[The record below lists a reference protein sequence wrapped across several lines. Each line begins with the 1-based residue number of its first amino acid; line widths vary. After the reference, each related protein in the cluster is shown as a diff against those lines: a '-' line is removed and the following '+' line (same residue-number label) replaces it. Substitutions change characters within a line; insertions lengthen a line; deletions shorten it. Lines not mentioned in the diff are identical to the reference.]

1 MLVIEKSL
9 IHKFWPKDEQS
20 EESDIIRQVHI
31 QVDAEVDN
39 SKQVGEL
46 FNSMVRGLVR
56 ISFIDTLNGEEYVL
70 PAVTIKPFN
79 IKQKK
84 VKIGKGEEAEIF
96 KTEIAA
102 LTLVYRLPEEGGPV
116 LADLYRFFNKD
127 LRMTVEDFTSFRDGQ
142 KTAPDAT
149 QDSEKEEG

>member
-1 MLVIEKSL
+1 MLIFEKSI
-9 IHKFWPKDEQS
+9 IHKFWPKDEQG
-20 EESDIIRQVHI
+20 EENDVIRQVYI
-31 QVDAEVDN
+31 LVDAEVDN

-56 ISFIDTLNGEEYVL
+56 ISFVDTLNGEEYLL

-84 VKIGKGEEAEIF
+84 VKIGKGDEAEIF

-102 LTLVYRLPEEGGPV
+102 LTLVCRLPEEGGPV
-116 LADLYRFFNKD
+116 FADLYRFFKKD
-127 LRMTVEDFTSFRDGQ
+127 LRMTVEEFASLREGQ
-142 KTAPDAT
+142 MTASKPD
-149 QDSEKEEG
+149 QQSDEDEI